1 MGCQDDKR
9 VLRHTVWRGGGG
21 RFVGLCSEPQAFE
34 CGSQLGLGPNG
45 KVIVYGIRL
54 RDRPR
59 MVYVLLISNDHEC
72 WTNRCP
78 LSVWTVLRFPFQ
90 SKCSRDSDFHEPSN
104 RPYSKQ

>member
-1 MGCQDDKR
+1 MGCQDEQR
-9 VLRHTVWRGGGG
+9 VLRQHGVEGWRRG
-21 RFVGLCSEPQAFE
+21 FVGLCSEPHAFE